1 MATVPDSWA
10 AYAQLQARLSSR
22 TELNDYT
29 WGMEA
34 GLNWI
39 LDQVIPGTGVLE
51 DDLQRAIST
60 AARKERDHMQ
70 RFLTDDADENYAED
84 PRNFE
89 EWMQARSA
97 IAAIAA
103 QVREVDNKL
112 LCNVG
117 LGKSYEEISLELGD
131 TATNLRSR
139 TLRLRRNLA
148 HLHNH

>member
-1 MATVPDSWA
+1 
-10 AYAQLQARLSSR
+10 
-22 TELNDYT
+22 
-29 WGMEA
+29 
-34 GLNWI
+34 
-39 LDQVIPGTGVLE
+39 
-51 DDLQRAIST
+51 
-60 AARKERDHMQ
+60 MQ